1 MSVLFVRQGG
11 SDALGRPVAPTFCE
25 MSAPVKAP
33 VPRGRERGGMGG
45 EGAKRLHSRLLLP
58 RPCLRAPPQ
67 KTPRKVAFR
76 TFVKAD
82 GGAAPPVAPKLALK
96 SAPPLPSFPSGEA
109 AVPGPPPR
117 RRARASAAPRKTRRL
132 CAARRA
138 HMFPGRGRCRTG
150 TRTKPCQA
158 APGGAG
164 RGAAGSVCALCA
176 PQAAA
181 HGFRRSPSYS
191 PARGTQTHGR
201 TAAIG
206 AARVRRGAHAPLI
219 PAEGSRSREPGPQQ
233 PLASRHSAPG
243 CAFPLPDPL
252 KCFLAWRAG
261 LSTYISNLMAH
272 KLLAKGFHYSPSV
285 SYKGEKKITRS

>member
-33 VPRGRERGGMGG
+33 VPRGRERGGIAGG
-45 EGAKRLHSRLLLP
+45 KRLHTCLLLP

-76 TFVKAD
+76 TFIKAD
-82 GGAAPPVAPKLALK
+82 GGAAPLVAPKLALK
-96 SAPPLPSFPSGEA
+96 GAPPSPSFPSGEA
-109 AVPGPPPR
+109 AVPEPPR
-117 RRARASAAPRKTRRL
+117 DAGQGPQRPPRKTRRL

-138 HMFPGRGRCRTG
+138 HTFPGRGRCRTG

-176 PQAAA
+176 PQTAPR
-181 HGFRRSPSYS
+181 GFRRSPSYS
-191 PARGTQTHGR
+191 PAGGTQTHGR

-219 PAEGSRSREPGPQQ
+219 PAEGSGSRERRGAT
-233 PLASRHSAPG
+233 LAP
-243 CAFPLPDPL
+243 
-252 KCFLAWRAG
+252 
-261 LSTYISNLMAH
+261 N
-272 KLLAKGFHYSPSV
+272 SPSPPGALCRAV
-285 SYKGEKKITRS
+285 HFLCRILSSVF

>member
-1 MSVLFVRQGG
+1 
-11 SDALGRPVAPTFCE
+11 
-25 MSAPVKAP
+25 
-33 VPRGRERGGMGG
+33 
-45 EGAKRLHSRLLLP
+45 
-58 RPCLRAPPQ
+58 
-67 KTPRKVAFR
+67 
-76 TFVKAD
+76 
-82 GGAAPPVAPKLALK
+82 
-96 SAPPLPSFPSGEA
+96 
-109 AVPGPPPR
+109 
-117 RRARASAAPRKTRRL
+117 
-132 CAARRA
+132 
-138 HMFPGRGRCRTG
+138 MFPGRGRCRTG

-191 PARGTQTHGR
+191 PAGGTQTHGR

-285 SYKGEKKITRS
+285 SYKGEKKLHAPSDNETRAGFKSQPLLPGWCAGRRADRSAGPSGAARLGLPVAGAPRCSAGFLRPVPGAASRRD